1 MQMGEAGKGVMAM
14 IGACVVW
21 GLSPLYYKLIAHVP
35 PGEVLAHRTL
45 WSLVFFA
52 CVLAL
57 QGRLGALRG
66 ALQHWP
72 VILLASVLISVNWFA
87 FIFSVQVGR
96 TVEAS
101 LGYYIFPLVAVVLG
115 MIVFRERL
123 GLWQGIAIVLAL
135 SAVVVLSVGAG
146 VVPWISLILATTFGF
161 YGVLKKRLE
170 IGPVVSVT
178 CEVLLLA
185 PVALI
190 WLAGLHLGLFAE
202 GRPGAV
208 FGSGFFESAVLMLS
222 GVLTAGPLILFSY
235 AARRVALATVGVIQY
250 LNPSLQFMCAV
261 VIFAEP
267 FTQAHAIAFPLIWT
281 ALAIYSVA
289 AFRQERAARRA
300 ASASV
305 GV

>member
-1 MQMGEAGKGVMAM
+1 MGEAGKGVVAM

-52 CVLAL
+52 CVLAV
-57 QGRLGALRG
+57 QSRLGVLRG
-66 ALQHWP
+66 ALRHWR
-72 VILLASVLISVNWFA
+72 VILLAAIMISVNWFV

-101 LGYYIFPLVAVVLG
+101 LGYYIFPLVAVLLG

-123 GLWQGIAIVLAL
+123 GVWQGVAVALACVAVL
-135 SAVVVLSVGAG
+135 VLSVGIGA
-146 VVPWISLILATTFGF
+146 VPWISLILAVTFGF
-161 YGVLKKRLE
+161 YGVLKKRLDV
-170 IGPVVSVT
+170 GPVVSVT

-185 PVALI
+185 PLALA
-190 WLAGLHLGLFAE
+190 WLFGLHLGLFAE
-202 GRPGAV
+202 ARPGAV
-208 FGSGFFESAVLMLS
+208 FGSSLFDSLILMLS

-235 AARRVALATVGVIQY
+235 AARRVALASVGVIQY
-250 LNPSLQFMCAV
+250 LNPSLQFFCAV
-261 VIFAEP
+261 IVFAEP
-267 FTQAHAIAFPLIWT
+267 FTSAHAIAFPLIWS

-289 AFRQERAARRA
+289 ALRQERAVRKA
-300 ASASV
+300 ASISA

>member
-1 MQMGEAGKGVMAM
+1 MSSAAGKGVMAM
-14 IGACVVW
+14 IVACVVW

-57 QGRLGALRG
+57 QGRLGALGG
-66 ALQHWP
+66 ALRHWR
-72 VILLASVLISVNWFA
+72 VILLAALMISVNWFV

-123 GLWQGIAIVLAL
+123 RLWQGIAVALACVAVL
-135 SAVVVLSVGAG
+135 VLSVGLGA
-146 VVPWISLILATTFGF
+146 VPWISLILAVTFGF
-161 YGVLKKRLE
+161 YGVLKKRLDM
-170 IGPVVSVT
+170 GPVVSVT

-185 PVALI
+185 PIALF
-190 WLAGLHLGLFAE
+190 WLGGLHLGVFAE
-202 GRPGAV
+202 ARPGAV
-208 FGSGFFESAVLMLS
+208 FGSSLFDTGILMLS

-250 LNPSLQFMCAV
+250 LNPSLQFFCAV
-261 VIFAEP
+261 VVFAEP
-267 FTQAHAIAFPLIWT
+267 FTPAHAIAFPLIWT
-281 ALAIYSVA
+281 ALAIYSLA
-289 AFRQERAARRA
+289 ALRQERAARKA
-300 ASASV
+300 ASASAV
-305 GV
+305 V

>member
-1 MQMGEAGKGVMAM
+1 MTEAGKGVTAM

-21 GLSPLYYKLIAHVP
+21 GLSPLYYKLIDHVP

-57 QGRLGALRG
+57 QGRLRAIGAALR
-66 ALQHWP
+66 HWR
-72 VILLASVLISVNWFA
+72 VMLLASLMISVNWFV

-101 LGYYIFPLVAVVLG
+101 LGYYIFPLVAVLLG
-115 MIVFRERL
+115 MVVFRERL
-123 GLWQGIAIVLAL
+123 GVWQGIAVAVASLAVL
-135 SAVVVLSVGAG
+135 VLSLGVGA
-146 VVPWISLILATTFGF
+146 VPWISLILAVTFGF
-161 YGVLKKRLE
+161 YGVLKKRLDT
-170 IGPVVSVT
+170 GPVVSVT
-178 CEVLLLA
+178 CEVLLLL
-185 PVALI
+185 PIALL
-190 WLAGLHLGLFAE
+190 WLAGVHLGVFTE

-208 FGSGFFESAVLMLS
+208 FGSSLFDSTILLLS
-222 GVLTAGPLILFSY
+222 GVLTAGPLILFSF

-250 LNPSLQFMCAV
+250 LNPSLQFFCAV
-261 VIFAEP
+261 IIFAEP

-281 ALAIYSVA
+281 ALAIYSIA
-289 AFRQERAARRA
+289 ALRQERAARKV
-300 ASASV
+300 ASTSA